1 LNLIDRDELKEK
13 LDQGEDFKLVM
24 TLGEWAFRA
33 SHIPG
38 SLNINDIEISKELL
52 SPDEEIVVY
61 CSDERCISSR
71 AAYHF
76 LIQNGYK
83 NVRRYAGGL
92 SDWDDAGYPLEGE
105 FVDN

>member
-1 LNLIDRDELKEK
+1 MNLITREELKTK

-38 SLNINDIEISKELL
+38 SLNIGDIEKAKELL
-52 SPDEEIVVY
+52 SPGDEIVVY
-61 CSDERCISSR
+61 CSDQLCISSQ

-92 SDWDDAGYPLEGE
+92 SDWYAAGYPLEGE